1 MLIKSLQLENFR
13 GFTSQKFSLSNR
25 VAVIAGINGRG
36 KSSIL
41 DATALLLSNI
51 LPGSN
56 LSCSKFRQFAAW
68 SQGLISFVRTKND

>member
-13 GFTSQKFSLSNR
+13 GFSSQVIPFSER
-25 VAVIAGINGRG
+25 VTVIAGINGRG

-51 LPGSN
+51 LPSSN
-56 LSCSKFRQFAAW
+56 LSSSKSRHVAE
-68 SQGLISFVRTKND
+68 